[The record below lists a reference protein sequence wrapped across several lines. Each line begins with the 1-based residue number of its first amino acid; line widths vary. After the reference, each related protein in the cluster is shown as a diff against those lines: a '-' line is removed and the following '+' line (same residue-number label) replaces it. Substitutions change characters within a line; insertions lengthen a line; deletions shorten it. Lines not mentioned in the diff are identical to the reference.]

1 MFSSYFINACHIL
14 VQSVR
19 GNLVE
24 ESIQKPASQWA
35 LASQWGIGCSWMMWV
50 SHIHITSYLLYCEH
64 AMMGEYK
71 NGKNPVK
78 LFEKDINIMTMAGTR
93 HKYVCNVCRWVWL
106 ASVGPALVGIGTDNR
121 PAAGMMPHKPTN
133 LGLRPSKEAV
143 GWLVFTRMLPFLLVS
158 I

>member
-1 MFSSYFINACHIL
+1 
-14 VQSVR
+14 
-19 GNLVE
+19 
-24 ESIQKPASQWA
+24 
-35 LASQWGIGCSWMMWV
+35 
-50 SHIHITSYLLYCEH
+50 
-64 AMMGEYK
+64 MMGEYK

-93 HKYVCNVCRWVWL
+93 HKYVCNVCRVIMTCECG
-106 ASVGPALVGIGTDNR
+106 SSLVGIGTDNR

-133 LGLRPSKEAV
+133 LLGLRPSKEAV